1 VNARAPH
8 AAGRECSAT
17 RVHRLLAGELAEAER
32 TAVETHLLGCPRCQ
46 KVRSEWEGDRRA
58 LEAELP
64 FERFAAGVAERL
76 ARPDLAP
83 RGTGLRWAALALAA
97 SIAVGVAVPLVG
109 RLSRAPLDEVRLK
122 GGGVSLTLYYAQEGG
137 GARALGPGEPVPEAA
152 RLRVALQPAGRR
164 FAAVLLV
171 DEDGVATLYAG
182 PVRPGPLPGAFEWTG
197 RRGELVAVVDDAPV
211 DAGALAEQLRR
222 AAGVGAPGGERA
234 VATLE
239 LRRAG
244 P

>member
-1 VNARAPH
+1 VNAKAPH

-17 RVHRLLAGELAEAER
+17 RVRRLLAGELVEAER
-32 TAVETHLLGCPRCQ
+32 SAAEAHLLGCPRCQ
-46 KVRSEWEGDRRA
+46 AVRSEWEEDRRA

-76 ARPDLAP
+76 ARPGVPP
-83 RGTGLRWAALALAA
+83 RRTIRRWAPLGLAA
-97 SIAVGVAVPLVG
+97 AIAVGVAIPLVA
-109 RLSRAPLDEVRLK
+109 RLSPGPGDQVRLK
-122 GGGVSLTLYYAQEGG
+122 GGGVSLTLYVQDAG
-137 GARALGPGEPVPEAA
+137 GARALGPGEAVPEAA

-182 PVRPGPLPGAFEWTG
+182 PAEPGPLPGAFEWTG
-197 RRGELVAVVDDAPV
+197 RRGELVAIVDDAPL
-211 DAGALAEQLRR
+211 DPGELAKELGR
-222 AAGVGAPGGERA
+222 AVRVEPPRGRRA

-239 LRRAG
+239 LRRAL

>member
-1 VNARAPH
+1 MNAPH

-17 RVHRLLAGELAEAER
+17 RVRRLLAGELVEAER
-32 TAVETHLLGCPRCQ
+32 SAAEAHLLGCPRCQ
-46 KVRSEWEGDRRA
+46 RVRHEWEEDRRA
-58 LEAELP
+58 LEAGLP

-83 RGTGLRWAALALAA
+83 RRPVQRWAAIALAA
-97 SIAVGVAVPLVG
+97 AIAVGVAVPLVA
-109 RLSRAPLDEVRLK
+109 RLSRAPMDEVRLK
-122 GGGVSLTLYYAQEGG
+122 GGGASLTLYLQDGG
-137 GARALGPGEPVPEAA
+137 GARALGPGEAVPAAA
-152 RLRVALQPAGRR
+152 RLRVAVEPAGRR

-182 PVRPGPLPGAFEWTG
+182 PAQPGPLPGAFEWTG

-211 DAGALAEQLRR
+211 DAGALADRLRR
-222 AAGVGAPGGERA
+222 ADGIEAPRGRRA

-239 LRRAG
+239 LWRSG